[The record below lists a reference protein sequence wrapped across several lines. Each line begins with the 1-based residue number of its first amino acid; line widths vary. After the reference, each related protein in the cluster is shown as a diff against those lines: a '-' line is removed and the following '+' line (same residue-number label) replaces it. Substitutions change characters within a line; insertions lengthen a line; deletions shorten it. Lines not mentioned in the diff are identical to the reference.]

1 MIYESRRG
9 REDMSGPVQ
18 NYRPSRVF
26 SFLNP
31 SPFAPAFLYGEMR
44 GVKLVPC
51 NDSPN
56 ADRQGFGQN
65 NS

>member
-31 SPFAPAFLYGEMR
+31 SPFAPAFLYWGNE
-44 GVKLVPC
+44 GSETGAL
-51 NDSPN
+51 
-56 ADRQGFGQN
+56 
-65 NS
+65 